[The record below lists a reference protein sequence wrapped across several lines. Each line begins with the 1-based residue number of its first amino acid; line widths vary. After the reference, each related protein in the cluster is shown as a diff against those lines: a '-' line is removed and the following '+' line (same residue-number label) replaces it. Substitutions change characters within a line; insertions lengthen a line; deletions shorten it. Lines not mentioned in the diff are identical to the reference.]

1 VIFAA
6 RLRHS
11 VISVDV
17 SGFEIVVTGGLTWA
31 RIAVRGELD
40 LSTSDQ
46 LREALDDQMG
56 AKRRVILDLS
66 EVEFLDSTGLTIV
79 LRAMRDAQEN
89 DWSFGIRSQLSE
101 AALRT
106 IRVAGV
112 LPMLPLV
119 EE

>member
-1 VIFAA
+1 MK
-6 RLRHS
+6 
-11 VISVDV
+11 VDV
-17 SGFEIVVTGGLTWA
+17 PDFDIAVTGGLTWA
-31 RIAVRGELD
+31 RIVVRGELD

-46 LREALDDQMG
+46 LRDALDDQMG
-56 AKRRVILDLS
+56 GKRAVVLDLS
-66 EVEFLDSTGLTIV
+66 EVEFLDSTGLTVV
-79 LRAMRDAQEN
+79 LRAMRDAQQN